1 MPYHASTKAT
11 IKLAAKTLGSQ
22 LGRLAIR
29 KKLSVQAIAQMTGA
43 SRTTVYS
50 WFAGK
55 GITNA
60 YRRPVAD
67 LINKLRTSSVEQVMN
82 DFPQVAKS
90 ITTHPM

>member
-1 MPYHASTKAT
+1 MSYHAHTKAN
-11 IKLAAKTLGSQ
+11 IKLAAKTLGSK

-29 KKLSVQAIAQMTGA
+29 RQLSVVQIAKLTGS

-55 GITNA
+55 GVTNA

-67 LINKLRTSSVEQVMN
+67 LINKLRISSVEQLMSSSPKEEK
-82 DFPQVAKS
+82 F
-90 ITTHPM
+90 ITQRPK

>member
-1 MPYHASTKAT
+1 MAYRTHTKAT

-22 LGRLAIR
+22 LGRLAI
-29 KKLSVQAIAQMTGA
+29 KKNLSVQQVAQITGA

-60 YRRPVAD
+60 YRHTVAD
-67 LINKLRTSSVEQVMN
+67 LINKLRVSSVENLMTATQKES
-82 DFPQVAKS
+82 KS
-90 ITTHPM
+90 NNPRPK

>member
-1 MPYHASTKAT
+1 MSYHAHTKAT
-11 IKLAAKTLGSQ
+11 IKLAAKTMGSQ
-22 LGRLAIR
+22 LGRLAI
-29 KKLSVQAIAQMTGA
+29 KKQLSVQQIAAITGA

-67 LINKLRTSSVEQVMN
+67 LINKLRVSSVEQLMSN
-82 DFPQVAKS
+82 FPQAEKNNRKLLK
-90 ITTHPM
+90 

>member
-1 MPYHASTKAT
+1 MAYHAQTKAT
-11 IKLAAKTLGSQ
+11 IKLAAKTLGRQ
-22 LGRLAIR
+22 LGRLAIK
-29 KKLSVQAIAQMTGA
+29 KKLSVQQIALITGA

-67 LINKLRTSSVEQVMN
+67 LINKLRVSSVEQLMSN
-82 DFPQVAKS
+82 FPQSEKN
-90 ITTHPM
+90 TRTHLK

>member
-1 MPYHASTKAT
+1 MPYHANTKAT

-22 LGRLAIR
+22 LGRLAV
-29 KKLSVQAIAQMTGA
+29 KKQMSVVQIAQLTGA

-60 YRRPVAD
+60 YRHAVAN
-67 LINKLRTSSVEQVMN
+67 LINKLRVSSVEQVM
-82 DFPQVAKS
+82 AGSAEKS
-90 ITTHPM
+90 RLK